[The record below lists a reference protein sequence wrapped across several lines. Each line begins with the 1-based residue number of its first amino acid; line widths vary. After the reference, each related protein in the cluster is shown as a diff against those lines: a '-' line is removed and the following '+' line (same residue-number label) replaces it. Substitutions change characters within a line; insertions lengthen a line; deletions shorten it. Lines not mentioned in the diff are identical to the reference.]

1 MTTPYF
7 LEVSR
12 ERLEALYAAD
22 NDELLRM
29 WRGTYKHLPAFTSCK
44 DAIRCGARLENLS
57 WRLLSRKSYTRYSKT
72 QYQSSKYCSPLLVPL
87 SEPELSTDDSG
98 TSESG
103 SETGHSGHEST
114 DSNKYPSDDA
124 ENYTEGHRKADTA
137 TLDTYG
143 WSQQQRTDPSC
154 DTISAS
160 PPQDSTAGSTP
171 RGTTTP
177 LAFWSRS
184 RANSRSTVRDF
195 RCPTHESQDHKRT
208 LSRSSLD
215 SEQKQSSD
223 ISSLSEQP
231 AEAKPADKL
240 AHSASRFT
248 KEGQTNTTA
257 PSKEE
262 QSNLEPKHY
271 PLSRL
276 PSVKITKEKQVP
288 PISPTLAA
296 FPARQLAPLLPSDDP
311 PKLMRQ
317 RASATNL
324 VRGRGRLKSSER
336 LNHMR
341 TGGRQSSRAAQASVL
356 FNTTSTRTTD
366 DSQKRKKDKIKFTTG
381 DDASDDEDDKENE
394 DAWSDDEAAEEEER
408 CRLAE
413 KEAEEKRLKEI
424 AEEQERKEMFK
435 KRPIRSVSLADL
447 SMVNLP
453 GLAPPRRVT
462 LAANSEFPPV
472 PRRGLLSSIFGST
485 TALHALQEETRNNS
499 PDMIDITSSDT
510 RKNRHERSQ
519 RVGRAINFAAVP
531 SSASSLALNTS
542 TPAVV
547 RRTAPQNSICR
558 SKSAIALPMLDTTLL
573 NMSTMAHCDR
583 SAKRQSVP
591 SPTTKSST
599 GTEISEVPLSPH
611 HSKSNTAL
619 LRLKGLATGRNSPAG
634 MTRSVSHL
642 DVAQLE
648 RADDDGL
655 SLSVNR
661 NPGDSMEQTKIPRA
675 LSDDPRPYSVSK
687 RAERAR
693 APPIPLPPQS
703 PRTTRDNL
711 LLDEL
716 SESLRQNLLW
726 ERQSRARMFG
736 IGTTNDAGRRGSS
749 NRVELESD
757 EQSFHHK
764 GW

>member
-1 MTTPYF
+1 MTPPYF

-12 ERLEALYAAD
+12 ERLEAIYATD

-29 WRGTYKHLPAFTSCK
+29 WRGTHKRLPVFTSCK

-57 WRLLSRKSYTRYSKT
+57 WRLLSRKTYARCSKM
-72 QYQSSKYCSPLLVPL
+72 QYQPSKYCAPLLAPL

-103 SETGHSGHEST
+103 SEAGHSGHEAT
-114 DSNKYPSDDA
+114 DSNKYPADGA
-124 ENYTEGHRKADTA
+124 EHYTDGHRKDIEA
-137 TLDTYG
+137 TLDAYA

-154 DTISAS
+154 ETISAS
-160 PPQDSTAGSTP
+160 PPQDSTAASTP

-177 LAFWSRS
+177 LALWSRS
-184 RANSRSTVRDF
+184 RANSRSSARDL
-195 RCPTHESQDHKRT
+195 RCPSHGSQGHKHT

-215 SEQKQSSD
+215 SKQKPNSD
-223 ISSLSEQP
+223 TSALSEQP
-231 AEAKPADKL
+231 AEAEAVDKL
-240 AHSASRFT
+240 AQSPPQLAEESPMPT
-248 KEGQTNTTA
+248 PA
-257 PSKEE
+257 PRKEE
-262 QSNLEPKHY
+262 QSTVEPKPH
-271 PLSRL
+271 PPSRI
-276 PSVKITKEKQVP
+276 PSVNITEDKSQVP
-288 PISPTLAA
+288 PVPRALAV
-296 FPARQLAPLLPSDDP
+296 FPARQLAPPLPSDDP

-317 RASATNL
+317 RSSATNL
-324 VRGRGRLKSSER
+324 ARGRGRLKSSER
-336 LNHMR
+336 LNHLR
-341 TGGRQSSRAAQASVL
+341 TGGRQSSRAAQASAL
-356 FNTTSTRTTD
+356 FGMTSTRTTD

-394 DAWSDDEAAEEEER
+394 DAWSDDEGAEEEER
-408 CRLAE
+408 IRLAE
-413 KEAEEKRLKEI
+413 KEAEEKRLREF

-435 KRPIRSVSLADL
+435 KRPIRSASLADL
-447 SMVNLP
+447 STVNIP
-453 GLAPPRRVT
+453 GLAASRRVS
-462 LAANSEFPPV
+462 LAPDSDTPV

-485 TALHALQEETRNNS
+485 TALHALQEESRNNAQ
-499 PDMIDITSSDT
+499 DMIDVGSSNM
-510 RKNRHERSQ
+510 RKNRHERIP
-519 RVGRAINFAAVP
+519 RVGRTINFAALP
-531 SSASSLALNTS
+531 TSASPMTRNTS
-542 TPAVV
+542 SPAVV
-547 RRTAPQNSICR
+547 RHSAPQNSMCR

-573 NMSTMAHCDR
+573 NMSTMAHRER
-583 SAKRQSVP
+583 SNERQTVS
-591 SPTTKSST
+591 SPASKSTT
-599 GTEISEVPLSPH
+599 GTEIAETPLTPH
-611 HSKSNTAL
+611 RSKSNTAL
-619 LRLKGLATGRNSPAG
+619 LRLKGLAAGNNSPAG

-648 RADDDGL
+648 RDDDDGL

-661 NPGDSMEQTKIPRA
+661 NPGESMEQTKIPRA
-675 LSDDPRPYSVSK
+675 LSDDPRPYRTSK
-687 RAERAR
+687 RTERAR

-703 PRTTRDNL
+703 PRTTRQNL